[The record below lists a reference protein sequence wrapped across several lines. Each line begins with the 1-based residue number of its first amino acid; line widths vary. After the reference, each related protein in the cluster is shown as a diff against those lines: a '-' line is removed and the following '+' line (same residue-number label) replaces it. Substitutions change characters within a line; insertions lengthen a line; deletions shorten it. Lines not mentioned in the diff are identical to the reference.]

1 MLRQSNKIFIGDWA
15 KIRIM
20 VSNILVNIFHTFTDS
35 EILNKCRQNTMINTS
50 VLFPDDG
57 SYTTQLYL
65 YMIESHLPVR

>member
-20 VSNILVNIFHTFTDS
+20 VFNILVNIFHTFTDS

-50 VLFPDDG
+50 TILFRMMGHTPLNF
-57 SYTTQLYL
+57 TF
-65 YMIESHLPVR
+65 I